1 MTSFFRLFR
10 RWLLGPAPAIAAQ
23 TSPPMVVKGLGEVQR
38 EQLLKHATEIRRFE
52 IERFWQ
58 RSTFFWT
65 FIGATFVAY
74 GAIYP
79 KSPRLLMLISAFG
92 GLASLIWTLQN
103 RGSKYWQEAWE
114 GKVEAIEAEVF
125 GIQLFNRI
133 EPRDDKGFFGAS
145 EFSVSKLAII
155 VSDLT
160 IVMWIGLLITGAMVR
175 HKAPDILYGM
185 FVATVCCGLCVV
197 IFYTARSGIRRHTE

>member
-1 MTSFFRLFR
+1 MTSIVRLFR
-10 RWLLGPAPAIAAQ
+10 RWLFGQAPAIAPQ
-23 TSPPMVVKGLGEVQR
+23 TSPPMVLIGLEAAQK
-38 EQLLKHATEIRRFE
+38 EKILEHAIEIRRFE

-58 RSTFFWT
+58 RSAFFWT

-114 GKVEAIEAEVF
+114 QKVEAIEVEVF
-125 GIQLFNRI
+125 KIQLFKRI

-145 EFSVSKLAII
+145 EFSVSKLAVI

-160 IVMWIGLLITGAMVR
+160 IAMWIGLFTTAAMVR
-175 HKAPDILYGM
+175 HKFPDVLYGM
-185 FVATVCCGLCVV
+185 FIAIVCCALGVV